1 MLVLI
6 NKILINLTEVLAI
19 TFKNPNTVC
28 IADINKTY
36 WEREYPTSEDAQKAY
51 KTLYRKINYPDKPTR
66 LSSMK
71 N

>member
-28 IADINKTY
+28 IADINKIY
-36 WEREYPTSEDAQKAY
+36 WEREYPSKSVILLPTIA
-51 KTLYRKINYPDKPTR
+51 LYRAILISTKR
-66 LSSMK
+66 
-71 N
+71 

>member
-28 IADINKTY
+28 IADINKIY
-36 WEREYPTSEDAQKAY
+36 WECEYPTRDAILLSTIA
-51 KTLYRKINYPDKPTR
+51 LYRAIL
-66 LSSMK
+66 LSTK
-71 N
+71 R

>member
-28 IADINKTY
+28 IADINKIY
-36 WEREYPTSEDAQKAY
+36 WEREYTRDANI
-51 KTLYRKINYPDKPTR
+51 TN
-66 LSSMK
+66 S
-71 N
+71 